1 MPAAKTKN
9 NAKPKLKAKQTVKAK
24 AKNVAAKAKP
34 NSKLK
39 AVAKPKLISKPKF
52 VAKPTQTSTTHE
64 SVFAR
69 LLREK
74 AERHAQFQKQSGQ
87 TQHPHDSQMPSN
99 HARFSR
105 FAGPRR
111 RAS

>member
-1 MPAAKTKN
+1 MPAAKTKKN
-9 NAKPKLKAKQTVKAK
+9 LKPKLKAKAKKVVVKAK
-24 AKNVAAKAKP
+24 PSA
-34 NSKLK
+34 KLK
-39 AVAKPKLISKPKF
+39 AVAKPKVVSKPKF
-52 VAKPTQTSTTHE
+52 VAKPSPKPSTQE

-74 AERHAQFQKQSGQ
+74 AERHAQFQKQSGNQ
-87 TQHPHDSQMPSN
+87 QHPHDSQMPSN